1 VIFAHDTTGALV
13 LAADLVNTRQ
23 RGEDT
28 LTDVAALEEFLDE
41 HHLRHQVAAG
51 RAATRADL
59 DAVLNLR
66 ERLRGAW
73 EAAAARADTRTD
85 VRSAAREDVSQVA
98 SSANQLLRDSGARP
112 WLSDHDGWDWHLHVT
127 EPTAPPDHRIAAQAG
142 FALADLVRLKETSRL
157 RICDAAECEAVL
169 VDLSKN
175 RSRRYCDTGNCG
187 NREHVAAY
195 RARIA
200 ARRAALIPNS
210 TDLRYFV
217 LAVL

>member
-1 VIFAHDTTGALV
+1 VLFAHDTTAALV
-13 LAADLVNTRQ
+13 LAADLINTRQ
-23 RGEDT
+23 RGADT
-28 LTDVAALEEFLDE
+28 LTDVAALEIFLDE
-41 HHLRHQVAAG
+41 HHLKHQVAVG

-66 ERLRGAW
+66 ERLRSAW
-73 EAAAARADTRTD
+73 EAAAAGAG
-85 VRSAAREDVSQVA
+85 ARENLREVA
-98 SSANQLLRDSGARP
+98 SIANQLLCDSDARP

-127 EPTAPPDHRIAAQAG
+127 EPAAPPGHRIAAQAG

-195 RARIA
+195 RARQA
-200 ARRAALIPNS
+200 ATRAPA
-210 TDLRYFV
+210 
-217 LAVL
+217 